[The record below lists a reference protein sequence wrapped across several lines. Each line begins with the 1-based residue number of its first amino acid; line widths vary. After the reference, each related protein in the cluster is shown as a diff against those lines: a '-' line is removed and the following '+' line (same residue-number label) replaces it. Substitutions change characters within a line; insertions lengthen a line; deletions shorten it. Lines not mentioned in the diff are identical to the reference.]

1 MTDPVQHQTAR
12 RQPLTIE
19 DTGRALLGPVLAE
32 VLKQRTAAGVA
43 KYGQRLDQNH
53 QPDRAK
59 AVHLVQEELDA
70 MQYALW
76 LGNTRKAA
84 RHATEA
90 EITAATYDLTLE
102 EIMNGGKR

>member
-1 MTDPVQHQTAR
+1 MT
-12 RQPLTIE
+12 TIE
-19 DTGRALLGPVLAE
+19 DQGRALLGSILGEVLA
-32 VLKQRTAAGVA
+32 QRTAAGVA
-43 KYGQRLDQNH
+43 KYGQTLDQNH

-90 EITAATYDLTLE
+90 EITVALYGLTVT
-102 EIMNGGKR
+102 EIMTGGKQ